1 MIGLPAQ
8 ALHDLKSELK
18 AINAKLDRLIEI
30 QLESLRR
37 PPDDSPPPDGHEK
50 GIRE

>member
-8 ALHDLKSELK
+8 ALHDLRNELK

-37 PPDDSPPPDGHEK
+37 PPDDSSPSDRREK
-50 GIRE
+50 RIRE